1 MDYGSR
7 AEVRFDQ
14 IRLQTSGSQSA
25 TLVEGLGFKGLRGEE
40 FRV

>member
-14 IRLQTSGSQSA
+14 IRLQTSGS
-25 TLVEGLGFKGLRGEE
+25 LGPVLSPWVLRASGVSG